1 MSEGKRLRL
10 SLTRRSDIWSRW
22 KAGQSLHEIGRAFG
36 KPHTSIRCCLAEGSL
51 PQFVV
56 AHGSRS
62 HWLSERTSRE
72 GLLPARRFV
81 RLLDASI
88 GLPRR

>member
-1 MSEGKRLRL
+1 MRLGAPL
-10 SLTRRSDIWSRW
+10 ESHIV
-22 KAGQSLHEIGRAFG
+22 AFAV
-36 KPHTSIRCCLAEGSL
+36 CCCPAEGSL
-51 PQFVV
+51 QQFVV

-72 GLLPARRFV
+72 GLLPVRRFV